1 MEIDVKELQSQ
12 LKKSE
17 GDQVKLRKETEL
29 RVTAIEREKE
39 CTFKN
44 QSDEIQQLKELNE
57 ALRKNEVD
65 SKAD

>member
-1 MEIDVKELQSQ
+1 M
-12 LKKSE
+12 
-17 GDQVKLRKETEL
+17 KLRKETEL